1 MTAGSGVWRLR
12 MALALAALLL
22 LAAVMPAGA
31 QPAVVVGTPPVP
43 SLQALKAAKPAE
55 EAAGEEE
62 RAAKR
67 RGEAQ
72 RLAALSWASQA
83 GLAYRGREIAA
94 LLDEQADRL
103 STVFDF
109 GSLMLDRGG
118 FLVMPPVLAET
129 RDAIRIEDS
138 MAASARQVLR
148 ISAGERIVGAP
159 PTWRDWLEREWEPAR
174 KPSPLLFPRDAGERE
189 RWDAWLEEGWER
201 GVRLADDIYGSDLER
216 LTAAFEGVVRWHRLR
231 EARMVSAP
239 ETRSEATA
247 VSGHEGLMRIAE
259 RVVRLDG
266 RARFNLAPREWRPLP
281 ERVEPGRGWGSG
293 R

>member
-1 MTAGSGVWRLR
+1 MTAGLVFQRPRTS
-12 MALALAALLL
+12 LALAALPLL
-22 LAAVMPAGA
+22 VAVMPAGA
-31 QPAVVVGTPPVP
+31 APAVVADTPPITN
-43 SLQALKAAKPAE
+43 LQGLKETRPAE
-55 EAAGEEE
+55 EAADDKE

-83 GLAYRGREIAA
+83 GLAHRGREIAA
-94 LLDEQADRL
+94 LLEEQADRL
-103 STVFDF
+103 SVVFDF
-109 GSLMLDRGG
+109 GALMLDRGG

-129 RDAIRIEDS
+129 RDAIRIEDTV
-138 MAASARQVLR
+138 AASARQVLR
-148 ISAGERIVGAP
+148 ISAGERIVGAA

-174 KPSPLLFPRDAGERE
+174 KPSPVLFPRDAGERE

-201 GVRLADDIYGSDLER
+201 GVRLADDIYASDLER

-281 ERVEPGRGWGSG
+281 ERMEPGRGWGGG

>member
-1 MTAGSGVWRLR
+1 MTAGQGIQRRLR
-12 MALALAALLL
+12 AAALAALLL
-22 LAAVMPAGA
+22 AATIPAQA
-31 QPAVVVGTPPVP
+31 ASTVVVGTPPFTN
-43 SLQALKAAKPAE
+43 LQELKDEKPAE
-55 EAAGEEE
+55 EAADDEQ
-62 RAAKR
+62 RAAER

-83 GLAYRGREIAA
+83 GLAHRGQEIAR

-103 STVFDF
+103 STIFDF
-109 GSLMLDRGG
+109 GALMLNRAG

-129 RDAIRIEDS
+129 RDAIRIEDNV
-138 MAASARQVLR
+138 AASARQVLR

-174 KPSPLLFPRDAGERE
+174 KPSPVLFPRNAGERE
-189 RWDAWLEEGWER
+189 RWDAWLEEGWDR
-201 GVRLADDIYGSDLER
+201 GVRLADDIYESDLER

-239 ETRSEATA
+239 ETRSEVTA

-259 RVVRLDG
+259 TVVRLDG

-281 ERVEPGRGWGSG
+281 ERVEPGRGWGG
-293 R
+293 GP

>member
-1 MTAGSGVWRLR
+1 MTAGPGTRR
-12 MALALAALLL
+12 PCAALALAALLL
-22 LAAVMPAGA
+22 LAAAMPAGA
-31 QPAVVVGTPPVP
+31 EPPVVVGTPPVP
-43 SLQALKAAKPAE
+43 SLQALKATKPGE

-83 GLAYRGREIAA
+83 GLAHRGREIAA
-94 LLDEQADRL
+94 LLEEQADRL
-103 STVFDF
+103 SVVFDF

-129 RDAIRIEDS
+129 RDAIRIEDTV
-138 MAASARQVLR
+138 AASARQVLR
-148 ISAGERIVGAP
+148 ISAGERIVGVP

-174 KPSPLLFPRDAGERE
+174 KPSPVLFPRDAGERE
-189 RWDAWLEEGWER
+189 RWDAWLEEGCER
-201 GVRLADDIYGSDLER
+201 GVRLADDIYESDLER

-266 RARFNLAPREWRPLP
+266 RAGFNLAPREWRPLP
-281 ERVEPGRGWGSG
+281 ERVEPGRGRGSG